1 MKHYAIFT
9 YPTNLKA
16 HCPSCS
22 WVSCLIKMNCLWVQN
37 HISFIYQGYH
47 CLVYIFEF
55 YDIKCNYRLQM
66 ILVTLN
72 FYYIP
77 DPTTFKHYKNQ
88 FVRSIENSNVV
99 ISLETL
105 DLMGKITALFS
116 FPNKECFN
124 SIDIKF
130 KWYKNCEI
138 LKFLM
143 RSLKGKSYHFLCWI
157 CVKYSL
163 SIQNSVSF
171 FIENF
176 MIL

>member
-1 MKHYAIFT
+1 MSFDAIF
-9 YPTNLKA
+9 YPKNFKA

-55 YDIKCNYRLQM
+55 YDIKCNYRLQL
-66 ILVTLN
+66 ILVTLYYKHKIN

-124 SIDIKF
+124 SINIKLLDT
-130 KWYKNCEI
+130 KI
-138 LKFLM
+138 VKF
-143 RSLKGKSYHFLCWI
+143 W
-157 CVKYSL
+157 
-163 SIQNSVSF
+163 SF
-171 FIENF
+171 
-176 MIL
+176 